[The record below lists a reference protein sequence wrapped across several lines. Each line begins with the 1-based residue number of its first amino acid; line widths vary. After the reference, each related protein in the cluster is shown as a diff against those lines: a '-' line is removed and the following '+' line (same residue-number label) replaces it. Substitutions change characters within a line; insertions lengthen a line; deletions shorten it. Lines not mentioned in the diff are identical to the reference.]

1 MKNRPLILK
10 GNINI
15 KNTDEYIIGK
25 IIKNKNIENKETYI
39 QVLNSENIDLYEKG
53 YKGYIF
59 ETEPKKID
67 LNLINYCYNVKD
79 FQTLKDYDVVEIIN
93 NKSIRVL
100 YRDDSEDN
108 AIVVTNQCNSNC
120 IMCPD
125 PDIIRNTKENRDI

>member
-15 KNTDEYIIGK
+15 NNTEEYIIGK

-67 LNLINYCYNVKD
+67 L
-79 FQTLKDYDVVEIIN
+79 
-93 NKSIRVL
+93 
-100 YRDDSEDN
+100 
-108 AIVVTNQCNSNC
+108 TN
-120 IMCPD
+120 
-125 PDIIRNTKENRDI
+125 

>member
-53 YKGYIF
+53 YKGIF
-59 ETEPKKID
+59 RSCEGNSSICGTEYLAGKLQSK
-67 LNLINYCYNVKD
+67 
-79 FQTLKDYDVVEIIN
+79 F
-93 NKSIRVL
+93 IRMYYEERSQESV
-100 YRDDSEDN
+100 
-108 AIVVTNQCNSNC
+108 I
-120 IMCPD
+120 
-125 PDIIRNTKENRDI
+125 